1 MYVCKSLQHAKENK
15 SLKFCSVEPQKGNLL
30 LHVQSGPYASF
41 SMGEFNYIFI
51 KVLSG
56 SMCTKMIV
64 INMGEV
70 NYILIIQFK
79 EYLEGQINSKK

>member
-51 KVLSG
+51 KLLLNVYKNDSNQYG
-56 SMCTKMIV
+56 RS
-64 INMGEV
+64 
-70 NYILIIQFK
+70 
-79 EYLEGQINSKK
+79 